1 MNSNNEWLGFD
12 PNTTEA
18 AESFRGGQD
27 TIPNGRYQAI
37 ATSAIR
43 RHTKSGN
50 GWFWEITFAI
60 AEGQYEGSTVVHRF
74 NMVNP
79 SEEAVAIG
87 RSHMK
92 RYLDAIGNLNP
103 QDESDM
109 CNITVW
115 IEIECKKS
123 TYTNRR
129 GEQAEGINSEIVKID
144 PYSNTP
150 PAQKTSTEAGV
161 QPSKTAPWKR

>member
-1 MNSNNEWLGFD
+1 MSSTIGEFLGFD
-12 PNTTEA
+12 PSTTEA
-18 AESFRGGQD
+18 SESFKSGQQD

-37 ATSAIR
+37 ATSAVR
-43 RHTKSGN
+43 KHTKSGN
-50 GWFWEITFAI
+50 GWFWEIIFAV
-60 AEGQYEGSTVVHRF
+60 AEGQYEGCTVVHRF
-74 NMVNP
+74 NMTNP

-92 RYLDAIGNLNP
+92 RYLDSIGNLNP
-103 QDESDM
+103 QDESEM

-129 GEQAEGINSEIVKID
+129 GEKAEGINSEIVKID
-144 PYSNTP
+144 SYSSTP
-150 PAQKTSTEAGV
+150 LVQKTGTE
-161 QPSKTAPWKR
+161 PSKTAPWKR